1 METTVQWRHVI
12 TDCVCL
18 VTEMAPFFFS
28 LPVCSSGWPS
38 WCDVVFLFQLL
49 HSGLAAVPRLS
60 FQLSRSLHI
69 SLALSLALFPFLSF
83 SLTDTGHCSPP
94 WPSGPSPPRKVCPCV
109 FVCTRTPACVNE
121 GLSFSSRGHICVR
134 LCLCVWVCVFVCVCV
149 SVEGSSFARWTAAT

>member
-28 LPVCSSGWPS
+28 ACLQLWLAELVWCCLPVSAPPLGPGCRPSS
-38 WCDVVFLFQLL
+38 LFPTI
-49 HSGLAAVPRLS
+49 SLS
-60 FQLSRSLHI
+60 PYRSRS
-69 SLALSLALFPFLSF
+69 LSLALFPFLSF

-109 FVCTRTPACVNE
+109 FVCTRTPACVSE

-134 LCLCVWVCVFVCVCV
+134 LCLCVWVCVSVCVCV